1 LFDDVFKGLYT
12 SDPCVRMRSAD
23 VIEKVTRRH
32 PEYLEKWRDTI
43 TQRSPLFATHLFF
56 NLARYSGI
64 SIMGG
69 TFVAINS
76 CDMRLVHI
84 GEDVILDHLIK
95 SVIVHVDNAARLHPA
110 AKSL

>member
-1 LFDDVFKGLYT
+1 MGILDKLRGGDLRSIGRADEVVENILAKPPLFDDVFKGLYT
-12 SDPCVRMRSAD
+12 SACVRMRSAD

-69 TFVAINS
+69 RSWPLI
-76 CDMRLVHI
+76 R
-84 GEDVILDHLIK
+84 VI
-95 SVIVHVDNAARLHPA
+95 
-110 AKSL
+110 